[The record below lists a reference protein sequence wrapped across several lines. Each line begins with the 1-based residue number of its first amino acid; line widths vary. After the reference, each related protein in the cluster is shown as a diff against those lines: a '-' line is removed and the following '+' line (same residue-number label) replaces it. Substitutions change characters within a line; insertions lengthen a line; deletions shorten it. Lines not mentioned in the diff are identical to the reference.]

1 MRDFSKHYPYLL
13 AFSYCS
19 WGSRSKNT
27 EVVCHSKSTLNIHW
41 KDWYWSWNSNTFDHL
56 MWKADSLEKTLI
68 LGKIEKKRR
77 GWQKMRW
84 LDHITESMDMSLSKL
99 WETVKDREAWRAA
112 IHGVAESQTRLSDQ
126 TILPIFGSP
135 ERIKVGFKKKTKT
148 KQVYSGMLR
157 LSTSLGNKVYPA
169 GLTRLTNHIV
179 GLALMSH

>member
-1 MRDFSKHYPYLL
+1 
-13 AFSYCS
+13 
-19 WGSRSKNT
+19 
-27 EVVCHSKSTLNIHW
+27 
-41 KDWYWSWNSNTFDHL
+41 
-56 MWKADSLEKTLI
+56 
-68 LGKIEKKRR
+68 
-77 GWQKMRW
+77 MRW

-99 WETVKDREAWRAA
+99 WETV
-112 IHGVAESQTRLSDQ
+112 RLSDQ